1 MQLKY
6 LIVETKDGIPVPI
19 LFSELL
25 QHNAVCVLSATPV
38 SGGYV
43 RLLARDDG
51 GVFAACHGESISLGL
66 RPAKGDSQ
74 LIESYLNK
82 LPGATE
88 IRDGNW

>member
-6 LIVETKDGIPVPI
+6 LIFETNDGIPVPI

-25 QHNAVCVLSATPV
+25 QHNAVGIADAKPI

-51 GVFAACHGESISLGL
+51 GVFAACHGESISLRL
-66 RPAKGDSQ
+66 TPAKGDSQ

-82 LPGATE
+82 V
-88 IRDGNW
+88 